1 MPNDIN
7 YHMVLTQM
15 ALLYSKN
22 KIYEKIK
29 KKIVEY
35 LYADLFITITNILVK
50 WKQTINIVLFYNKMF
65 IINT

>member
-15 ALLYSKN
+15 ALLYFKN